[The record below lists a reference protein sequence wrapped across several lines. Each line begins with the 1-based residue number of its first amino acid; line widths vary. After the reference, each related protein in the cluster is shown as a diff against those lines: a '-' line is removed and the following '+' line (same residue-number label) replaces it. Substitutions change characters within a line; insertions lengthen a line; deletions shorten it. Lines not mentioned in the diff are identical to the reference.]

1 MPSSTRFSL
10 RFSSLLLL
18 AAATAVGGG
27 ACSLSFDAS
36 LSTAEKMGDGGG
48 SGTGGATSDSNSAGA
63 GPIDVPAPEGPGGQ
77 TSYMDLCGGGCMSGA
92 GSIGCGG
99 GINPDGNQTSCQI
112 VPSASGA
119 SAECLPPG
127 DAVLGEPCMAVSDC
141 QPGLGCVRMPSGGG
155 VCQPYCCADIESCE
169 KGTYC
174 TPMPM
179 NEDLASPNP
188 LKVPVCIPTTPCTL
202 LDDTSC
208 GSSGLT
214 CTLVRADGS
223 TSCVEP
229 GEGLIGDPCP
239 CAAGHVCSKTM
250 QKCLKLCHVG
260 AGDCPDG
267 MLCQGGAKAIPD
279 GIGVCVM

>member
-10 RFSSLLLL
+10 RFSSLLLVV
-18 AAATAVGGG
+18 ATTAMGG
-27 ACSLSFDAS
+27 ACSLSFEAS
-36 LSTAEKMGDGGG
+36 LATSEKMGDGAGAGTTDNQTGSSGVGG
-48 SGTGGATSDSNSAGA
+48 S
-63 GPIDVPAPEGPGGQ
+63 GPIDVRPPEGPGGQ

-92 GSIGCGG
+92 GSIGCSS
-99 GINPDGNQTSCQI
+99 NPNGSAESSCQI
-112 VPSASGA
+112 VPTANGA

-127 DAVLGEPCMAVSDC
+127 DAALGAPCMGVSDC
-141 QPGLGCVRMPSGGG
+141 QPGLGCVHMPSGGG
-155 VCQPYCCADIESCE
+155 VCQPYCCADIEACE

-174 TPMPM
+174 APMPM

-229 GEGLIGDPCP
+229 GDGSIGDPCP
-239 CAAGHVCSKTM
+239 CAAGHVCSKTL
-250 QKCLKLCHVG
+250 QKCLMLCHVG
-260 AGDCPDG
+260 SSDCPVN
-267 MLCQGGAKAIPD
+267 MICQGGAKSFPD